1 MAKKNYS
8 WKPGDIFGIPL
19 NDGKYALGQVIS
31 SEKNCMDSVLCAFTK
46 TIVDEDYLE
55 NCKINFNDLVS
66 VQITTRDSLDK
77 GIWPIFNS
85 GEPLSV
91 DEIFPI
97 KSIRAAE
104 YVGAKIRG
112 SGSLHKFLSAFHGLS
127 PWDEYADPNYFDKL
141 LLQNVRRPQNVIFKE
156 LRP

>member
-1 MAKKNYS
+1 MAKKHS
-8 WKPGDIFGIPL
+8 WKSGDIFGIPL
-19 NDGKYALGQVIS
+19 GNGKYALGQIIS
-31 SEKNCMDSVLCAFTK
+31 SEKNCMDSVLCIFTK
-46 TIVDEDYLE
+46 IVADEKSFA
-55 NCKINFNDLVS
+55 NCKIDFDDLIS

-85 GEPLSV
+85 MDPLSV

-97 KSIRAAE
+97 KSLRAAE

-112 SGSLHKFLSAFHGLS
+112 SGGLHNFLLAFHGLS

-141 LLQNVRRPQNVIFKE
+141 LLSGASRPLNLIYKE
-156 LRP
+156 VTR